1 MDYPELK
8 GVRVLVVEDTWP
20 VGKALK
26 SALEGIGMLVAGPVA
41 TVADAERLLAEQT
54 PDLAVVDINLKGE
67 FSYGLIDQ
75 LHGQGVRVV
84 VLTGYTMLPKS
95 IEKDRPS
102 EAPCRP
108 GDFGNPAPSDG
119 PSRSSFCLRPVSRRG
134 VLGAHAGT
142 HRASQEVRSGND
154 HHSIATAKTTPIHGA
169 ARRWRSLGTASRM
182 SRNGSKVIAAPL
194 LRLWGRRHRDRRRAW
209 GRLRQLAALGGG
221 ARLVSR
227 SGRAKDQERKHGNKR
242 ERH

>member
-95 IEKDRPS
+95 IEK
-102 EAPCRP
+102 A
-108 GDFGNPAPSDG
+108 AA
-119 PSRSSFCLRPVSRRG
+119 
-134 VLGAHAGT
+134 VLQKPLAGREILET
-142 HRASQEVRSGND
+142 
-154 HHSIATAKTTPIHGA
+154 
-169 ARRWRSLGTASRM
+169 
-182 SRNGSKVIAAPL
+182 
-194 LRLWGRRHRDRRRAW
+194 
-209 GRLRQLAALGGG
+209 LRQVMKQG
-221 ARLVSR
+221 
-227 SGRAKDQERKHGNKR
+227 KTQ
-242 ERH
+242 